1 MEELVKGIIF
11 GFVVVM
17 VLVASA
23 PFIIDYTPQMG
34 ERQIITESFIPV
46 SGGFTQLNQSGLA
59 VEYDKTPRVF
69 TNKTTGINSIVATQG
84 SGGDFDWYSNNGTI
98 FTHATGS
105 DNPLLNSHS
114 ADFGITYSYHA
125 QNPVNTMV
133 KNVLNAMFSSAGIG
147 IMFGA
152 VVALMVVLF
161 KGKAL

>member
-11 GFVVVM
+11 GFVVVIL
-17 VLVASA
+17 LVASS

-34 ERQIITESFIPV
+34 ERQILTESFIPS
-46 SGGFTQLNQSGLA
+46 SGAFTQLNQSNLA
-59 VEYDKTPRVF
+59 VEYGKTPRVF
-69 TNKTTGINSIVATQG
+69 TNKTTEINSKIASQG
-84 SGGDFDWYSNNGTI
+84 IDFDWYSNNGTI

-105 DNPLLNSHS
+105 DNPLLNNPG
-114 ADFGITYSYHA
+114 DVGITYSYHA